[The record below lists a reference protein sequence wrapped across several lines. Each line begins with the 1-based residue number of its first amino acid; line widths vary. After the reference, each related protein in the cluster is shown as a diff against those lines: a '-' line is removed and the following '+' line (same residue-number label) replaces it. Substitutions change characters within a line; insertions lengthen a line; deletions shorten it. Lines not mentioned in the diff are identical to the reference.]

1 MPIGTVPMRIPDIPV
16 LRCEGCGG
24 DRFIPLTFPPH
35 MGAEKAGARV
45 RPTAKCLTCGR
56 SYIASR
62 ARK

>member
-35 MGAEKAGARV
+35 IGAVKAGASA
-45 RPTAKCLTCGR
+45 RPTAKCLTCGW